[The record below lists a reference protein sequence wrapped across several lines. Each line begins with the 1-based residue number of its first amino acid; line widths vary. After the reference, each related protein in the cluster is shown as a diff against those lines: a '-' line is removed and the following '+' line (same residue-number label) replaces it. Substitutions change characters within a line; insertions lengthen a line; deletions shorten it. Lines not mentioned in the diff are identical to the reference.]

1 MAYNSNGCNKV
12 EEFPKV
18 GGNYVQCKSGNIFDM
33 MQDKN
38 VTTDHSLNI
47 SAKTISFYR
56 ATLCLRGIC
65 CRRVSVCLPVCLSQA
80 SIVSNDW
87 TNRDGFFLARWLPS
101 TYPTLSYK
109 KI

>member
-12 EEFPKV
+12 EELPKV
-18 GGNYVQCKSGNIFDM
+18 AGNYVQYKSGNIFDM

-56 ATLCLRGIC
+56 ATLC
-65 CRRVSVCLPVCLSQA
+65 
-80 SIVSNDW
+80 
-87 TNRDGFFLARWLPS
+87 
-101 TYPTLSYK
+101 
-109 KI
+109 